1 MRTVIYA
8 RFSSD
13 NQNPRSAED
22 QIAVCR
28 ERADREGWPVI
39 AVFQDVATSGA
50 AGIGADQRPGLSS
63 MLRLVEGGGI
73 DQVLAE
79 STDRVSR
86 HVADAHI
93 IRERLEFAGARLFTL
108 FDGTVTPIIGLIK
121 GFTDSQFRTD
131 LAARSRRGHIANIN
145 RGRASSGVAYGYRIA
160 NRLDERGQLDA
171 GLREID
177 AERAEVVRRIFREY
191 AAGISPRAIAMTLNA
206 EGMRPPRGGAI
217 WQTSTILGH
226 NKTGFGILR
235 NRVYL
240 GKLVYGR
247 SKSAMN
253 PVTRRKLMRP
263 NPDRTAI
270 VEHDVPDLR
279 IVDDALWQRVHD
291 RIEANRG
298 VPVDRQ
304 RRPKH
309 LLSGLGECGVCG
321 GPWIKISSLN
331 WGCSR
336 HRLGNA
342 CSNNRNI
349 ATRQYERRVLADLKA
364 NMLAPDVVAAYVREY
379 HRDFAR
385 QSAALTRDRARIER
399 QLCEAERKS
408 KRMLEAFADGGS
420 EFAEI
425 RVMLAAA
432 KADTERLTR
441 ELSSIDAIPTV
452 LSFHPRLEEEYRRQ
466 VEALEAALAE
476 PHAAIEAVPRA
487 RSMISRI
494 IVTPAAKRGVELE
507 VARQVDQVLALTMQS
522 PKGSGS
528 LAR

>member
-22 QIAVCR
+22 QIALCR
-28 ERADREGWPVI
+28 ERADREGWSVI

-50 AGIGADQRPGLSS
+50 AGIGDDQRPGLSS
-63 MLRLVEGGGI
+63 MLRLVEAGGI

-86 HVADAHI
+86 HVADAHM

-108 FDGTVTPIIGLIK
+108 FDGAVTPIIGLIK
-121 GFTDSQFRTD
+121 GFTDAQFRTD
-131 LAARSRRGHIANIN
+131 IAARSRRGHIANIH

-160 NRLDERGQLDA
+160 NRLDERGQLVA
-171 GLREID
+171 GLREVD
-177 AERAEVVRRIFREY
+177 AERAEVVRRIFRDY
-191 AAGISPRAIAMTLNA
+191 AAGISPRAIATALNA
-206 EGMRPPRGGAI
+206 EGVRPPRGGAI

-263 NPDRTAI
+263 NPDQTAI
-270 VEHDVPDLR
+270 VEQDVPHLQIIDET
-279 IVDDALWQRVHD
+279 LWQRVHD
-291 RIEANRG
+291 RIEANKG

-321 GPWIKISSLN
+321 GPWIKVSTLN

-342 CSNNRNI
+342 CTNNRSI

-385 QSAALTRDRARIER
+385 QSADLIRHRTRIER
-399 QLCEAERKS
+399 QLGEAERKV
-408 KRMLEAFADGGS
+408 KRMLDAFADGGS

-425 RVMLAAA
+425 RGMLATA
-432 KADTERLTR
+432 KAENERLTR
-441 ELSSIDAIPTV
+441 ELASIDAIPTV
-452 LSFHPRLEEEYRRQ
+452 LTLHPRLEEEYCRQ
-466 VEALEAALAE
+466 VESLEAALAE
-476 PHAAIEAVPRA
+476 PQAALEAVPRA
-487 RSMISRI
+487 RGMIARI
-494 IVTPAAKRGVELE
+494 IVSPAEKRGVQIR
-507 VARQVDQVLALTMQS
+507 VVRQVDQVLAIAMH
-522 PKGSGS
+522 G
-528 LAR
+528 

>member
-22 QIAVCR
+22 QIALCR

-39 AVFQDVATSGA
+39 AVFQDAATSGA
-50 AGIGADQRPGLSS
+50 AGIGEDQRPGLNA
-63 MLRLVEGGGI
+63 MLRLVEAGGI

-131 LAARSRRGHIANIN
+131 LAARSRRGQIANIQ
-145 RGRASSGVAYGYRIA
+145 RGRASSNIAYGYRVA
-160 NRLDERGQLDA
+160 NRLDERGQLVA
-171 GLREID
+171 GLREIEPEH
-177 AERAEVVRRIFREY
+177 AEIVRRIFHEY
-191 AAGISPRAIAMTLNA
+191 AAGRSPRAIVTALNA
-206 EGMRPPRGGAI
+206 EGIRPPRGGAI
-217 WQTSTILGH
+217 WHTSSVLGH

-240 GKLVYGR
+240 GKLLYGR
-247 SKSAMN
+247 TKTAMN

-263 NPDRTAI
+263 TSDPTTI
-270 VEHDVPDLR
+270 IEQDVPELR
-279 IVDDALWQRVHD
+279 IIDDALWQQVHD
-291 RIEANRG
+291 RIDANRG
-298 VPVDRQ
+298 LPAERQ

-309 LLSGLGECGVCG
+309 LLSGLGQCAVCG
-321 GPWIKISSLN
+321 GNWIKVDSKN

-336 HRLGNA
+336 YRLGNA
-342 CSNNRNI
+342 CTNNRHI

-399 QLCEAERKS
+399 QLGEAERKL
-408 KRMLEAFADGGS
+408 KRMLDAFAEGGS

-425 RVMLAAA
+425 RGMLATA
-432 KADTERLTR
+432 KADKERLTR
-441 ELSSIDAIPTV
+441 ELASIDAIPTV
-452 LSFHPRLEEEYRRQ
+452 LTFHPRLDDEYRRQ

-476 PHAAIEAVPRA
+476 PQAALEAVPRA
-487 RSMISRI
+487 RAMIATI
-494 IVTPAAKRGVELE
+494 IVTPAAKRGVQLE
-507 VARQVDQVLALTMQS
+507 VVRQVDQVLAIANRDRAA
-522 PKGSGS
+522 S